1 MQFLVDGWMNFN
13 FASFSTAFQSYQ
25 DDERV
30 IMKGW
35 VLWNPV
41 YDKEDLRLRRSSNL
55 DPQINKAALK
65 LPELPGLPV
74 QFLEWLTGNVYHIY
88 LIF

>member
-30 IMKGW
+30 IIKDS

-41 YDKEDLRLRRSSNL
+41 YDREDLRLRRSSNL

-65 LPELPGLPV
+65 LPGLPV
-74 QFLEWLTGNVYHIY
+74 QFLEWLTGNVHHIY